1 MVDGRLI
8 LRAYGLDERRD
19 ILASYLG
26 SESAALRLAAGKL
39 DAFMTV
45 AGYPVAVVSLAL
57 DKADAHIL
65 PLTGKPIEKPLAS
78 QKFFNRDEIPAKLYG
93 NEEPISTVS
102 VNALWVVPKRAD
114 EELIYQITKALW
126 NDKSRKLLDE
136 GHEKGRR
143 IQLSSALRGVSIPL
157 HPGARRYYRE
167 VGLVE

>member
-1 MVDGRLI
+1 MVDAGLI

-45 AGYPVAVVSLAL
+45 AGYPVAAVSLAL

-65 PLTGKPIEKPLAS
+65 PLTGKPIKKLLAS
-78 QKFFNRDEIPAKLYG
+78 QKFFSRDEIPAELYG
-93 NEEPISTVS
+93 NEVPIPTVS

-143 IQLSSALRGVSIPL
+143 IQLSSALRGLSIPL
-157 HPGARRYYRE
+157 HPGARRYYIE